1 MKLFRNSLINK
12 CVVKHIFQTLTATEE
27 RGHIII
33 YAGGRTHTRTNTK
46 ITPSHRPQTCRR
58 HAYV

>member
-33 YAGGRTHTRTNTK
+33 YAG
-46 ITPSHRPQTCRR
+46 
-58 HAYV
+58 AYTYAYKH